1 MEAISRHVNRAV
13 ARAKR
18 GYWSAFA
25 EEDTLTGA
33 LLSKLQAA
41 GRKVVVAEEEQSR
54 GGVWTWEIDY
64 HKFRSKPKGAP
75 EGTLGADA
83 IFTIKL
89 RRGQEVREKSLLLQA
104 KIEGAVNPELLLQCA
119 KLSTWREA
127 AFVLNF
133 SPEEFE
139 AVALDEVFRSAGTN
153 DKELRGKPLDKFIGD
168 DFLPCKVG
176 DTELRFDARRQIL
189 RWRDMRGELVS
200 TRFSIGKRVTF
211 RIKAPNVDDG
221 KKIGNEDVY
230 NHRMSAS
237 PQEILSIPAGHS
249 QAEAKK
255 ARSALAKAYHTDLQM
270 SLGDLELQLLNRRMQ
285 EINHA
290 YDQVKTSEHQTR
302 RRRA

>member
-1 MEAISRHVNRAV
+1 M
-13 ARAKR
+13 
-18 GYWSAFA
+18 
-25 EEDTLTGA
+25 
-33 LLSKLQAA
+33 
-41 GRKVVVAEEEQSR
+41 
-54 GGVWTWEIDY
+54 
-64 HKFRSKPKGAP
+64 
-75 EGTLGADA
+75 
-83 IFTIKL
+83 
-89 RRGQEVREKSLLLQA
+89 
-104 KIEGAVNPELLLQCA
+104 
-119 KLSTWREA
+119 
-127 AFVLNF
+127 LNF

-255 ARSALAKAYHTDLQM
+255 ALSALAKAYHTDLQM